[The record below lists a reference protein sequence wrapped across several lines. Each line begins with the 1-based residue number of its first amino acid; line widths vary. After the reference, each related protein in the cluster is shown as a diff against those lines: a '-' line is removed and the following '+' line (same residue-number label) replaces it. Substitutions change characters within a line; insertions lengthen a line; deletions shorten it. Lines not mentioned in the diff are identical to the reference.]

1 MTGTV
6 KTEIQSVI
14 SPDSKRGIIYMSFK
28 LKKFTA
34 SLTAFVLSA
43 GIMSFTVSADENTAA
58 NENAAAENS
67 AAANGGSDSGSEK
80 EFFFVDHFDDGN
92 HSWTG
97 RGGAKLA
104 LSDEKPFDGI
114 NCLYVSG
121 RTAAWNGAQKELDLT
136 LFEPGKTY
144 SFSCNAMQTAGG
156 AEETFYMKLQYT
168 DAAGQTNYDGIA
180 EATTMKG
187 EWVQLANAEYTIP
200 ADATAAYLY
209 VETADGTFDFY
220 VDNAFGAGE
229 ATQIAGPKQKKLMY
243 GDINYDG
250 AINIPDLCLI
260 KSAITDGL
268 KDEAQK
274 KAADVNRD
282 KAIDATDAMLI
293 FQWLNAEI
301 EEFPQPPKP
310 DNEWD
315 DYQETAS
322 AEWIDFYKSSICS
335 MGNTARLAAKLD
347 AASQGEDLTLAY
359 LGGSITEG
367 KNYSSPFS
375 QYIKDNFCKGKFT
388 EVNAGLSGTSSVV
401 GLVRSEKDI
410 CSKNPDIVVIEF
422 SVNDHPDIMYKKCF
436 EACIKKFLS
445 LPNDPAVITLIT
457 TSKGGYNSQEQMLAS
472 SKNFDIPVIS
482 MHDALQGAF
491 KKGFLKQSDYFTDEY
506 HPHKSGGQLVADC
519 MAYYV
524 RQAMRTENRS
534 ESYTIPSTSKY
545 GSEYY
550 TCINADP
557 EKDLQ
562 NFNGG
567 SFKRGN
573 GYNSL
578 PYSYTS
584 SGGAPMTFK
593 ANGKGLIIVF
603 KANSSGMGSV
613 NVTVNGKTTKVNGNK
628 QYTWGGPDAELGYYQ
643 DTAGELNVSISA
655 SGNFTIWG
663 LGLVK

>member
-1 MTGTV
+1 
-6 KTEIQSVI
+6 
-14 SPDSKRGIIYMSFK
+14 MSFNLRK
-28 LKKFTA
+28 CFA
-34 SLTAFVLSA
+34 GVTAFVLSTA
-43 GIMSFTVSADENTAA
+43 SISSGVLKGTSVSAE
-58 NENAAAENS
+58 EM
-67 AAANGGSDSGSEK
+67 
-80 EFFFVDHFDDGN
+80 FLFVDHFDDGN

-97 RGGAKLA
+97 RGGAKIQ

-114 NCLYVSG
+114 NALLVSG

-156 AEETFYMKLQYT
+156 ASETFYMKLQYT
-168 DAAGQTNYDGIA
+168 DGSGKTNYDGIA
-180 EATTMKG
+180 EATTLNG
-187 EWVQLANAEYTIP
+187 EWVQLANSEYTIP
-200 ADATAAYLY
+200 ADASDAFLY
-209 VETADGTFDFY
+209 VETAEGTFDFMIDY
-220 VDNAFGAGE
+220 AFGAGE
-229 ATQIAGPKQKKLMY
+229 STEITGPQPKKLTY

-250 AINIPDLCLI
+250 KINIPDLCLI
-260 KSAITDGL
+260 KSALLEPLTD
-268 KDEAQK
+268 DAQK

-282 KAIDATDAMLI
+282 KAIDAQDAMLI
-293 FQWLNAEI
+293 FQWLNGEI

-315 DYQETAS
+315 DYEETAS
-322 AEWIDFYKSSICS
+322 ADWINFYKSSILS

-347 AASQGEDLTLAY
+347 AASQGEPLTLAY

-375 QYIKDNFCKGKFT
+375 AYIKNTFCKGTFT

-410 CSKNPDIVVIEF
+410 VSKNPDIVVLEF
-422 SVNDHPDIMYKKCF
+422 SVNDHEDIMYKKCY
-436 EACIKKFLS
+436 ESCIKKFLS
-445 LPNDPAVITLIT
+445 LPNEPAVISLIT
-457 TSKGGYNSQEQMLAS
+457 TSKGGYNSQAQMEAS
-472 SKNFDIPVIS
+472 SKVFDIPVIS
-482 MHDALQGAF
+482 MHNALQGAF
-491 KKGFLKQSDYFTDEY
+491 KSGFLKTSDYFTDEY
-506 HPHKSGGQLVADC
+506 HPHKNGGQLVADC
-519 MAYYV
+519 MSYYV
-524 RQAMRTENRS
+524 RQALKTENRS
-534 ESYTIPSTSKY
+534 ESYSIPTGSKY

-557 EKDLQ
+557 SKDLQ
-562 NFNGG
+562 NFNAG
-567 SFKRGN
+567 SFQKGN

-643 DTAGELNVSISA
+643 DTAGELDVSISA
-655 SGNFTIWG
+655 SGSFTIWG
-663 LGLVK
+663 LGLIK